1 MVTGDIFQGKW
12 EPAIPQGQNS
22 KAVHTFYTRL
32 EMQGELT
39 CTEEPLAE
47 LDSSEVAVGPV

>member
-1 MVTGDIFQGKW
+1 MVTGDIFQSKW
-12 EPAIPQGQNS
+12 EPAIPQGQDS

-39 CTEEPLAE
+39 CTEEPLAQ